1 MYRSVFDAKW
11 RLESS
16 LVLFLIKPVFLLIL
30 ISDHEN
36 NKFICSSNMFFSH
49 RLLIVGAET
58 FWIIQKTKKKDQKT
72 QGWTRV
78 SWYIFL
84 YFLVVNFKDN

>member
-1 MYRSVFDAKW
+1 MYLSVFDAKW

-36 NKFICSSNMFFSH
+36 NKCICSSNMLLVIVYLELVQ
-49 RLLIVGAET
+49 RLFEL
-58 FWIIQKTKKKDQKT
+58 
-72 QGWTRV
+72 
-78 SWYIFL
+78 
-84 YFLVVNFKDN
+84 FKN